1 MASQPKG
8 EPVVWTRL
16 GWPDVMATADAWETV
31 RAGAPTESLFLT
43 PEWLVAWWRH
53 LRPRGAGRRPLL
65 LAASAG
71 ADLRAIAP
79 FYRAPTPGGLTVL
92 RPLGAG
98 VSDYL
103 DLLLPVEAKDRLGC
117 LGALLGE
124 LVSRSRG
131 WDVLDLPSVPAES
144 PTVAALSELAG
155 RRGLPYAALPGHV
168 RPGIALEGTWDA
180 YLRSRPGKFRYN
192 LRSRLRR
199 LGGLGQV
206 AFRTVASVEDVG
218 EALVRL
224 QGLHARRWADQHTST
239 IFSSSVRGRAF
250 YLDACRRHAVRGMLD
265 LTLLEVGGRAVA
277 GSVGFV
283 DRDTYYYYL
292 PAWDPD
298 LAPYAPS
305 SLLLAHL
312 VERAYERGLRRFDF
326 MLGDEPYKAQW
337 ATEERHTVRLVLG
350 APGSRGRAA
359 AGALIAWHRL
369 RERARRSPLLRRVRR
384 YGLGR
389 ARTALRLH
397 S

>member
-1 MASQPKG
+1 MGA
-8 EPVVWTRL
+8 
-16 GWPDVMATADAWETV
+16 ADAWETV

-43 PEWLVAWWRH
+43 PEWLVTWWRH
-53 LRPRGAGRRPLL
+53 LRPAGADRRSLL

-79 FYRAPTPGGLTVL
+79 FYRAHAAGGVTVL
-92 RPLGAG
+92 RPLGGG

-103 DLLLPVEAKDRLGC
+103 DLLLPAKAEERAGC
-117 LGALLGE
+117 LDALLGE
-124 LVSRSRG
+124 LMSRSRG
-131 WDVLDLPSVPAES
+131 WDALDLPNVPAES
-144 PTVAALSELAG
+144 PTVAALSELAS
-155 RRGLPYAALPGHV
+155 RRGLPYAVLPGHV
-168 RPGIALEGTWDA
+168 RPGIALDGTWDA

-199 LGGLGQV
+199 LGGLGEV
-206 AFRTVASVEDVG
+206 TFRTVDSAEGVG

-224 QGLHARRWADQHTST
+224 QRLHARRWLDQHTST
-239 IFSSSVRGRAF
+239 IFSSSARGRTF
-250 YLDACRRHAVRGMLD
+250 YLDACRRYAARRMLD

-312 VERAYERGLRRFDF
+312 VERAYQRDLRRFDF

-337 ATEERHTVRLVLG
+337 ATEQRHTLRLVLG
-350 APGSRGRAA
+350 VPGSRGWA
-359 AGALIAWHRL
+359 AGALVAWHRL
-369 RERARRSPLLRRVRR
+369 REQARRSPLLRRVRR

-389 ARTALRLH
+389 ARAALRLH